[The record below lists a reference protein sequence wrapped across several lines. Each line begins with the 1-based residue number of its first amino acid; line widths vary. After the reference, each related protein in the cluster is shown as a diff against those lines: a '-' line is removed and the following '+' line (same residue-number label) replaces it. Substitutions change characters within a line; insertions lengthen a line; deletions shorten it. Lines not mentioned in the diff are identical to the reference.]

1 MFLRILGLLMSLMM
15 ALLPA
20 LGLAETTFT
29 MAGFDGEDSTRDW
42 TTNGFFTRME
52 ARTGVNFTFQQYNA
66 RETWQAAKNA
76 MFADGAEMPD
86 VLFKAALTTDELIRY
101 TDSGKLIDLL
111 PLLEENAPNLWA
123 ILQEHPDWL
132 KAITLP
138 NGKVGA
144 LPAIQELPPQ
154 NVMWI
159 NTNWLQELK
168 LEMPTDMESLRKVL
182 TAFRDRD
189 PNLNGKKDEIPM
201 LFMGP
206 WELKFFSHAWGV
218 VANDYNIYL
227 DDAGKVQYWPQ
238 EDSFFAMAETLRG
251 MFADGLLDPDGFITA
266 DSMRRITKND
276 AEITYGAFFAPSPV
290 ALLSYT
296 EGAENYSVM
305 GPFEFEG
312 KQIYRDLIGNI
323 NRGTFAITSA
333 CEDPAALLKW
343 VDVLYTEDGAIAA
356 MAGEENENY
365 YFREDGSWDWVGGA
379 EGLGIAGLNELTIYD
394 TGDMPWMFPLDFNNR
409 YLENAVGRMNNELA
423 KLNSFAVQPFPTYT
437 LTNEETAYVGQLQM
451 ELGRYVDEM
460 LARMVLGEVP
470 INEETKA
477 EFMNGLEERGVNDM
491 IAFWQEIAT
500 R

>member
-1 MFLRILGLLMSLMM
+1 MSRRILGLLLSLML

-20 LGLAETTFT
+20 LGLAQTTFT
-29 MAGFDGEDSTRDW
+29 MAGFDGEESNRDW
-42 TTNGFFTRME
+42 ATNGFFTRME
-52 ARTGVNFTFQQYNA
+52 ARTGLSFTFQQYNA
-66 RETWQAAKNA
+66 RDKWQAAKNA

-111 PLLEENAPNLWA
+111 PLLEENAPHLWA
-123 ILQEHPDWL
+123 LLQANPDWL

-154 NVMWI
+154 NAMWI
-159 NTNWLQELK
+159 NKAWLEELK
-168 LEMPTDMESLRKVL
+168 LDMPTDMESLRKVL

-189 PNLNGKKDEIPM
+189 PNANGKNDEIPM
-201 LFMGP
+201 LFLGP

-218 VANDYNIYL
+218 AANDYNIYL

-238 EDSFFAMAETLRG
+238 DDRFFDMIETLRG
-251 MFADGLLDPDGFITA
+251 FYADGLLDPDGFITA
-266 DSMRRITKND
+266 DALRRVTDTDK
-276 AEITYGAFFAPSPV
+276 AITYGAFFAPSAV
-290 ALLSYT
+290 TLLTYSS
-296 EGAENYSVM
+296 GAENYTVM
-305 GPFEFEG
+305 MPFAYEG

-323 NRGTFAITSA
+323 TRGTFAITSA

-343 VDVLYTEDGAIAA
+343 VDVLYSEEGAIEAL
-356 MAGEENENY
+356 AGEKDVNY

-379 EGLGIAGLNELTIYD
+379 EALGMSGLTQLTIYD
-394 TGDMPWMFPLDFNNR
+394 TGDMPWMFPLSFNNR
-409 YLENAVGRMNNELA
+409 YYEENVGRMNDELA
-423 KLNSFAVQPFPTYT
+423 KLTSCAVQPFPTYT
-437 LTNEETAYVGQLQM
+437 LTNEEDAYVGQLQM

-460 LARMVLGEVP
+460 LARMVLGEVA
-470 INEETKA
+470 ITEETKA
-477 EFMNGLEERGVNDM
+477 EFLNGLEQRGVNDM
-491 IAFWQEIAT
+491 IAFWQKIAD